1 MEDAIA
7 MIQKRVIDLLGLV
20 LQNSVLSFDREYFQQ
35 IFDIIMGTNVAP
47 ILANI
52 FMAMLENE
60 LRSKCILDPK
70 LEWLGLLKKIIDDGF
85 GGFLMVQKKKSN
97 IGLGN
102 SIC

>member
-1 MEDAIA
+1 
-7 MIQKRVIDLLGLV
+7 
-20 LQNSVLSFDREYFQQ
+20 
-35 IFDIIMGTNVAP
+35 MGSNVAP

-52 FMAMLENE
+52 YMAMLENE
-60 LRSKCILDPK
+60 LRNKCILDPK